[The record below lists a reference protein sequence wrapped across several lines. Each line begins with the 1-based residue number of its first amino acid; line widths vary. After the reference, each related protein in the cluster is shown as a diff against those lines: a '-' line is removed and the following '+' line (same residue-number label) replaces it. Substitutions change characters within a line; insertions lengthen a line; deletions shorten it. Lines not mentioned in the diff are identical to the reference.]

1 MFWQTKCAFWYKCTL
16 DGKIP
21 AEIYKVLK
29 YISEFLLQC
38 LIFYLAINYAYI
50 KQYREQH
57 IIVNQGI
64 DDFFVHTFVARIT
77 TILGR
82 TISRSILTR
91 QQARNESESSG

>member
-1 MFWQTKCAFWYKCTL
+1 MEKNQHKGRL
-16 DGKIP
+16 P

-64 DDFFVHTFVARIT
+64 DDF
-77 TILGR
+77 LY
-82 TISRSILTR
+82 TR
-91 QQARNESESSG
+91 LLLESQQF